1 MMIYTI
7 VLKIIR
13 MTWILQTDMLTG
25 YEYMR
30 LGLGLNFLK
39 DQPSTFFNLN
49 YQFPKVTFRPPT
61 KQSCLAAVE
70 DRMMVILLGLSAY
83 VYKFS

>member
-1 MMIYTI
+1 MA
-7 VLKIIR
+7 
-13 MTWILQTDMLTG
+13 WILQTDMLTG

-49 YQFPKVTFRPPT
+49 CQFPK
-61 KQSCLAAVE
+61 SN
-70 DRMMVILLGLSAY
+70 I
-83 VYKFS
+83 